1 MATSNQG
8 EQAAEAATAPSEST
22 KATNVEGEDRQQPR
36 QQQRRNKLKRPRPP
50 VAVVT
55 TTGCPFCSRIKGALN
70 FAGVAFYEVDL
81 ASSPD
86 ALAAVKAATG
96 RSTVP
101 QVFVGGRLLGG
112 CDETLASLADGTFQ
126 AALQLAAAS
135 GEAALPPAI
144 AAAVKQG
151 RVGAGIGSSL
161 DNSRGETN

>member
-1 MATSNQG
+1 MATQNQG
-8 EQAAEAATAPSEST
+8 EQSAEAAPAPLESP
-22 KATNVEGEDRQQPR
+22 KATNTNDAANQQQQQPKNR
-36 QQQRRNKLKRPRPP
+36 LKRPRPP

-101 QVFVGGRLLGG
+101 QVKKEKSFSVERVSRRRRRL
-112 CDETLASLADGTFQ
+112 SLVLTFFIF
-126 AALQLAAAS
+126 
-135 GEAALPPAI
+135 PF
-144 AAAVKQG
+144 
-151 RVGAGIGSSL
+151 
-161 DNSRGETN
+161 

>member
-1 MATSNQG
+1 MATQNQG
-8 EQAAEAATAPSEST
+8 EKSAEAAPLESP
-22 KATNVEGEDRQQPR
+22 KARNTDDAQQQQQQPKNR
-36 QQQRRNKLKRPRPP
+36 LKRPRPP

-112 CDETLASLADGTFQ
+112 CDETLAALADGTFQ
-126 AALQLAAAS
+126 AALQLAAA
-135 GEAALPPAI
+135 GGDAALPPTI
-144 AAAVKQG
+144 AA
-151 RVGAGIGSSL
+151 VGLTG
-161 DNSRGETN
+161 GE